1 MGAPVGSSSSARPKP
16 IHLCEVVLQ
25 QRMFPGCDPFRTEEE
40 RPTMFFIQ
48 VPFPSRRHWVS
59 ECLPRNVNQ
68 PRFGLRVDAEIAC
81 VAKDHAPRQHRIVD
95 AEGGWDG
102 GVSRF
107 AQEASMCDA
116 SETSSS
122 SSSSSSM
129 NTHNSYCLSTHAPVG
144 FSRQPT
150 ATPPHFTTPFRHT
163 DPVYTQGFHR
173 GTHTEYPPTSA
184 TGVTRGS
191 GARRRS
197 AVPLILTNR
206 DTRADRLSPAGE
218 PRV

>member
-1 MGAPVGSSSSARPKP
+1 VGSSSSARPKP

-102 GVSRF
+102 GVSQ
-107 AQEASMCDA
+107 ATEASMTLLTEATREHYEFTANVYMIPGPAYIRVRLQQAHNAYCKQHQPD
-116 SETSSS
+116 
-122 SSSSSSM
+122 
-129 NTHNSYCLSTHAPVG
+129 NTFNAPVG
-144 FSRQPT
+144 FLPFRRTDPRNHVRLRLRAQPT
-150 ATPPHFTTPFRHT
+150 ATL
-163 DPVYTQGFHR
+163 YTGLTGAHR
-173 GTHTEYPPTSA
+173 ARTH
-184 TGVTRGS
+184 
-191 GARRRS
+191 
-197 AVPLILTNR
+197 
-206 DTRADRLSPAGE
+206 
-218 PRV
+218 

>member
-1 MGAPVGSSSSARPKP
+1 LGAPVGSSSSARPKP

-102 GVSRF
+102 GVSQ
-107 AQEASMCDA
+107 ATEASMTLLTVATREHYEFTANVYMIPGSAYIRVRLQQAHNAYCKQHLPDN
-116 SETSSS
+116 TSQRTGFGFPRGRPADTLCRAHQGH
-122 SSSSSSM
+122 
-129 NTHNSYCLSTHAPVG
+129 TH
-144 FSRQPT
+144 RRPT
-150 ATPPHFTTPFRHT
+150 
-163 DPVYTQGFHR
+163 D
-173 GTHTEYPPTSA
+173 
-184 TGVTRGS
+184 
-191 GARRRS
+191 
-197 AVPLILTNR
+197 
-206 DTRADRLSPAGE
+206 
-218 PRV
+218 